1 MMNMADLNSDPRI
14 VSYLTAL
21 RQALDRTAPNQ
32 TEGVLAEINEHIVET
47 VRDGQTGGH
56 EVDIES
62 IIRSLGP
69 VESIANAAGSAPYH
83 SPEPT
88 PRPRFLGTRLG
99 AIVTVLALTFGGLI
113 LPVLGWIV
121 GLVMLWSSP
130 GWRRRDKLIGTIVSP
145 SVWMVTIIFGFM
157 LWSSP
162 SDITTVCL
170 VGASCSPGVEATSF
184 GFGQL
189 VSVALLVSAPLLV
202 AARLLLTFK
211 PRDSDNEIA
220 KVR

>member
-1 MMNMADLNSDPRI
+1 MTIL
-14 VSYLTAL
+14 V
-21 RQALDRTAPNQ
+21 
-32 TEGVLAEINEHIVET
+32 
-47 VRDGQTGGH
+47 
-56 EVDIES
+56 
-62 IIRSLGP
+62 
-69 VESIANAAGSAPYH
+69 
-83 SPEPT
+83 
-88 PRPRFLGTRLG
+88 
-99 AIVTVLALTFGGLI
+99 LTFGGVI
-113 LPVLGWIV
+113 LPILGWIV
-121 GLVMLWSSP
+121 GLIMLWSSP

-145 SVWMVTIIFGFM
+145 SVWIVTIIFGFM

-220 KVR
+220 GRRR

>member
-1 MMNMADLNSDPRI
+1 MTNMADLNSDPRI

-32 TEGVLAEINEHIVET
+32 TEGVLTEINEHIVEI
-47 VRDGQTGGH
+47 VRDGQNGGH

-69 VESIANAAGSAPYH
+69 VELIAKAAGSAPHH

-88 PRPRFLGTRLG
+88 PRPRFLETRLG
-99 AIVTVLALTFGGLI
+99 AIVTVLALTFGGFI

-121 GLVMLWSSP
+121 GLVMLQSSP
-130 GWRRRDKLIGTIVSP
+130 GWRHRDKLIGTIVTP

-162 SDITTVCL
+162 SDITTVCR
-170 VGASCSPGVEATSF
+170 VGASCSAGAEATTF

-189 VSVALLVSAPLLV
+189 VSVALLVCTPLLV
-202 AARLLLTFK
+202 AARLLVTFN
-211 PRDSDNEIA
+211 PHDNEIA
-220 KVR
+220 KVQ